1 MVGLR
6 IAVSLALATAI
17 AACSP
22 QGAPRDPAAGGENAI
37 DSEVAAVINIQDRTE
52 LQILKE
58 RVVTLE
64 REVGELK
71 ANPQALDLELLT
83 QRVQA
88 LEAGTNAAATAP
100 SAPTPA
106 RAQQIDSESAERAV
120 DAAIAERRANRT
132 KRD

>member
-64 REVGELK
+64 REIGELK

-88 LEAGTNAAATAP
+88 LEAGTNAATAP

-106 RAQQIDSESAERAV
+106 RAPQIDSESAERAV

>member
-22 QGAPRDPAAGGENAI
+22 QGASRDPAAGGENAI
-37 DSEVAAVINIQDRTE
+37 DSEIAAVINIQDRTE